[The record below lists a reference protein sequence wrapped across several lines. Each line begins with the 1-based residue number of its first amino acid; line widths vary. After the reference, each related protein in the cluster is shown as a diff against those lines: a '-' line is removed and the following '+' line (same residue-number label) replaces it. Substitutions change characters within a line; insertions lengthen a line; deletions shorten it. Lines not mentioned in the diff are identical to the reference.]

1 MMHERRRQAAGHVE
15 IALRTTARL
24 GAWPWHA
31 QTQATYASLLA
42 TGTTKQRKGAR
53 LLATSAMGAAV
64 RFGMDNLRAEAE
76 RLTRKLGARRRRSGG

>member
-1 MMHERRRQAAGHVE
+1 MLERRRDAARHFE
-15 IALRTTARL
+15 IALRTTERL

-31 QTQATYASLLA
+31 RTQLTYASLLA
-42 TGTTKQRKGAR
+42 TGTAKQRERAR